1 MSFLT
6 EIAMKALDRIMSQEY
21 VHVSLM
27 LYLLT
32 GHWILL
38 RRQTRIETEP
48 GNIDRGAV
56 YNEFLVHEFWALQKV
71 CMT

>member
-1 MSFLT
+1 VSFLT
-6 EIAMKALDRIMSQEY
+6 EIAVEALDRIVGQEY

-38 RRQTRIETEP
+38 RRQTRVETEP
-48 GNIDRGAV
+48 GNIDRCAV
-56 YNEFLVHEFWALQKV
+56 YNEFLVHEFWAL
-71 CMT
+71 

>member
-1 MSFLT
+1 MGFLT

-21 VHVSLM
+21 VHVLLM
-27 LYLLT
+27 LYLLARQRV
-32 GHWILL
+32 LL

-48 GNIDRGAV
+48 GNIDRSAV
-56 YNEFLVHEFWALQKV
+56 YDELFVHELRALQKV